1 MITLAR
7 KYPTGNSEP
16 DYKFRYI
23 KCMHHHGYLTGDF
36 KSNKHDFYE
45 INFSKS
51 GDVMFFLGKS
61 KHYITTGDIVIVPPN
76 TNHYF
81 TSSDMV
87 SNYFDFYTLWIS
99 ADYFK
104 TLGLQLEEITRMD
117 FSFDSPCIL
126 HTCNSPFNFEK
137 EFHTLYSEA
146 SSYGDLSEA
155 YSCGAVLCIL
165 IKIIRHAT
173 SCSKADIELKFDL
186 INEIVFFV
194 DKHFS
199 ENICLDDLAK
209 KFHVSK
215 SCLNKL
221 FQKELKTTCHQYIIK
236 KRLAES
242 IKLIR
247 AGIPFKQV
255 AKQVGFNEYS
265 AFYRAFKNTYK
276 ISPAECLAM
285 KPKDYTEQSP
295 IIL

>member
-1 MITLAR
+1 MITLTR

-16 DYKFRYI
+16 DYKFRYV
-23 KCMHHHGYLTGDF
+23 KCMHHRGYLNDDF
-36 KSNKHDFYE
+36 RSNKHDFYE
-45 INFSKS
+45 INFSRS

-61 KHYITTGDIVIVPPN
+61 KHYISNGDIIIVPPN

-81 TSSDMV
+81 FSSDMV

-104 TLGLQLEEITRMD
+104 SMCLQLDEITRMD
-117 FSFDSPCIL
+117 FSLDSPHIL
-126 HTCNSPFNFEK
+126 HTCDSQFDFEK
-137 EFHTLYSEA
+137 EFHTLYTQA

-155 YSCGAVLCIL
+155 YSCGITLCLL
-165 IKIIRHAT
+165 IKIISHAT
-173 SCSKADIELKFDL
+173 TCSTADMELKSDL
-186 INEIVFFV
+186 ISEIIFYI
-194 DKHFS
+194 DEHFS
-199 ENICLDDLAK
+199 ENICLDDLSK

-221 FQKELKTTCHQYIIK
+221 FQKKLKITCHQYIMK

-242 IKLIR
+242 VKLIR

-276 ISPAECLAM
+276 ISPAECLAQ
-285 KPKDYTEQSP
+285 KPEKETE
-295 IIL
+295 